1 MSKVCVIYPTE
12 SLVDEFGSFFEGKV
26 GVCIIDGEHATT
38 SIVHR
43 SELRSVTSGLACVP
57 SQGGRI
63 HLLPLDDEL
72 EAYRRIR
79 QEAANLAFV
88 SRPALPLG
96 FYKPQALW
104 FGMFALSI
112 EVGSM
117 RIRVGH
123 GLATALGWREGDGVA
138 LGISSDQRTLA
149 FCYDAAG
156 SRLTGGDLIA
166 SYPLGVGL
174 PRELETLSPG
184 EWVPVAIEVRDQIVF
199 VRLEDFISGAR
210 KEEASDN
217 PMLNTPDRT
226 ASDGDVSN
234 QPRPVL
240 AALYWCLG
248 GLNKLRALTRFFRA
262 G

>member
-26 GVCIIDGEHATT
+26 GVCVIDGEHATT

-43 SELRSVTSGLACVP
+43 SELRSVTAGLACVP

-88 SRPALPLG
+88 SRPALPSG

-112 EVGSM
+112 EVGSI
-117 RIRVGH
+117 RIKVGH

-184 EWVPVAIEVRDQIVF
+184 DWVPVAIEVRDQIVF
-199 VRLEDFISGAR
+199 VRLEDFVSAAKQVPADGYEAVDVLDPVLSEYEEP
-210 KEEASDN
+210 EEAR
-217 PMLNTPDRT
+217 PM
-226 ASDGDVSN
+226 
-234 QPRPVL
+234 L
-240 AALYWCLG
+240 AALYWCVG
-248 GLNKLRALTRFFRA
+248 WLNAISPIR
-262 G
+262 

>member
-26 GVCIIDGEHATT
+26 GVCVIDSEHATT

-43 SELRSVTSGLACVP
+43 SELRSVTAGHDCVP
-57 SQGGRI
+57 SQGSSI

-79 QEAANLAFV
+79 QEAADLAFV
-88 SRPALPLG
+88 SRAALPSG

-112 EVGSM
+112 EVGSI
-117 RIRVGH
+117 RIKVGH
-123 GLATALGWREGDGVA
+123 GLATALGWREGDGVSF
-138 LGISSDQRTLA
+138 GISSDQRTLA

-156 SRLTGGDLIA
+156 SRLAGGDLIA

-184 EWVPVAIEVRDQIVF
+184 DWVPVAVEVRDQAVF
-199 VRLEDFISGAR
+199 VRLEDFVSAA
-210 KEEASDN
+210 KQVPSDADDVVAV
-217 PMLNTPDRT
+217 PD
-226 ASDGDVSN
+226 
-234 QPRPVL
+234 PVL
-240 AALYWCLG
+240 AEYDEPGQSPPMLTALYWCVG
-248 GLNKLRALTRFFRA
+248 WLTAITPIR
-262 G
+262 